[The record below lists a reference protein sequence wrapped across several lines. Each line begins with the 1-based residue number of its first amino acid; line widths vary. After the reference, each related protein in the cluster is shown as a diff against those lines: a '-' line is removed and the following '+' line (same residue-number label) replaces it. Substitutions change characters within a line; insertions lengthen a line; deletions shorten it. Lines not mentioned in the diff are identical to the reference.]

1 MTRDK
6 DTSQDGWEEAR
17 EGENYQSDRPRSRLQ
32 RPRSDAGDTR
42 ARPRPRSGS
51 ANTNDLRDTSRK
63 AYPPYQRP
71 SQDDYE
77 DSLEPPRPPSQRRP
91 VPPRDDR
98 DQATEPPVVR
108 RRTHDFREE
117 ENSAYSQ
124 QQPQR
129 PQRPRTTRQSRE
141 NVYARLRQRPRQSL
155 NARDEFEDT
164 PARTPRRTTNP
175 EEEIEDTPVR
185 TPRRITNPE
194 EQPNFRPVRRAG
206 TRTPSST
213 PRRAAPPRRRNVGST
228 LLIGCVGGVITIALI
243 AGIVAFIFYRVLP
256 TAFPGLGIGNSTFSD
271 QPHSISLSVPPTIT
285 QVQTNN
291 STGNISVSVDINNT
305 NGTTATLTYIRKVQA
320 SSSGNA
326 TSEFGRISV
335 NAGNGN
341 TASCP
346 PASCLAIST
355 TIPNPTL
362 DAVDLTLVLPASV
375 NRLPSDV
382 TNTPAFTLNATTTI
396 KGDITVQN
404 FQGTVNI
411 KASKQGN
418 VSMQHGLLVAGSCLG
433 TNIGTVTF
441 NALLDVHYRTPL
453 VPCTTSTS
461 SDPHAWYE
469 FKSEGGNVDATL
481 NPSLNVI
488 LDANTNFGK
497 LTSDFP
503 LTPPSTPIPYCGT
516 SPPSSTYFC
525 GPLIPASTLPSAI
538 LKIDVS
544 TGNINLHKAP
554 GS

>member
-17 EGENYQSDRPRSRLQ
+17 KGESYQSDRPRSRLP

-51 ANTNDLRDTSRK
+51 ANTNDSRDTSRK

-71 SQDDYE
+71 SQDNYE
-77 DSLEPPRPPSQRRP
+77 DSLEPPRQRPPSQRRP

-98 DQATEPPVVR
+98 DQATEPPVER

-117 ENSAYSQ
+117 DNTTYSQ

-129 PQRPRTTRQSRE
+129 PRMTRQSRE
-141 NVYARLRQRPRQSL
+141 NVYARLRQRPRQPL
-155 NARDEFEDT
+155 NARDEIEDT

-175 EEEIEDTPVR
+175 EEEFEDTPVR

-194 EQPNFRPVRRAG
+194 EEPNYRPVRRAG
-206 TRTPSST
+206 SQTPSST
-213 PRRAAPPRRRNVGST
+213 PRRAVPPRRRSVGSI
-228 LLIGCVGGVITIALI
+228 LLIGCIGGVVAIALI

-256 TAFPGLGIGNSTFSD
+256 TAFPGLGIGSSTFSD
-271 QPHSISLSVPPTIT
+271 QPHSIPLSVPPTLT
-285 QVQTNN
+285 QVQINN
-291 STGNISVSVDINNT
+291 STGNVSVSVDTNNT
-305 NGTTATLTYIRKVQA
+305 NTTATLTYTRKVQA

-335 NAGNGN
+335 NAGNGT

-382 TNTPAFTLNATTTI
+382 TNTPPFTLNATTTI

-404 FQGTVNI
+404 FQGTVNL

-418 VSMQHGLLVAGSCLG
+418 VSMEHGLLVAGSCVV
-433 TNIGTVTF
+433 TNIGNITF
-441 NALLDVHYRTPL
+441 NALLDVHFSTPI

-461 SDPHAWYE
+461 TDPHAWYE
-469 FKSEGGNVDATL
+469 FKSESGNVNATL
-481 NPSLNVI
+481 NASLNVI
-488 LDANTNFGK
+488 IDANTNFGK
-497 LTSDFP
+497 LNSDFP
-503 LTPPSTPIPYCGT
+503 LTPPPTLIPYCGT
-516 SPPSSTYFC
+516 SPPGPTYFC
-525 GPLIPASTLPSAI
+525 GPLIPGSTLPSAI

-554 GS
+554 AS

>member
-6 DTSQDGWEEAR
+6 DTSQDGWEEGR
-17 EGENYQSDRPRSRLQ
+17 KGESYQSDRPRPRLQ

-51 ANTNDLRDTSRK
+51 ANTNDSRDTTRK

-71 SQDDYE
+71 AQDDYE
-77 DSLEPPRPPSQRRP
+77 DSLEPPRQRPPSQRRP

-98 DQATEPPVVR
+98 DQVTESPVER

-117 ENSAYSQ
+117 DNTTYSQ

-129 PQRPRTTRQSRE
+129 PRMTRQSRE
-141 NVYARLRQRPRQSL
+141 NVYARLRQRPRQPL
-155 NARDEFEDT
+155 NARD
-164 PARTPRRTTNP
+164 
-175 EEEIEDTPVR
+175 EIEDTPVR

-194 EQPNFRPVRRAG
+194 EEPNYRPVRRAG
-206 TRTPSST
+206 SRTPSST
-213 PRRAAPPRRRNVGST
+213 PRRAVPPRRRGVGST
-228 LLIGCVGGVITIALI
+228 LLIGCVGGVVTIALI

-256 TAFPGLGIGNSTFSD
+256 TAFPGLGTGSSTFSD
-271 QPHSISLSVPPTIT
+271 QPHSIPLSVPPTIT
-285 QVQTNN
+285 QLQINN
-291 STGNISVSVDINNT
+291 STGNMSVSVDTNNT
-305 NGTTATLTYIRKVQA
+305 NTTATLTYTRKVQA
-320 SSSGNA
+320 GSNGSA

-335 NAGNGN
+335 NTGNGS

-346 PASCLAIST
+346 PTSCLVIST

-362 DAVDLTLVLPASV
+362 DAVDLTLVLPATV

-382 TNTPAFTLNATTTI
+382 TNTPPFTLNATTAI

-404 FQGTVNI
+404 FQGAVNL

-418 VSMQHGLLVAGSCLG
+418 VSMEHGLLVAGSCLV

-441 NALLDVHYRTPL
+441 NALLDVHYSTPI

-461 SDPHAWYE
+461 TDPHAWYE

-481 NPSLNVI
+481 NASLNVI
-488 LDANTNFGK
+488 IDANTNFGK
-497 LTSDFP
+497 LNSDFP
-503 LTPPSTPIPYCGT
+503 LTPPSTLIPYCGT
-516 SPPSSTYFC
+516 SPPGPTYFC

-544 TGNINLHKAP
+544 TGNINLHKAA